1 MPVTFP
7 LYVMALASFIGWFFF
22 ILFAGVGFSALPLDY
37 ILEFKYRPRALG
49 SRQMTEVNNKLSK
62 KANELISRG
71 NKLQDE
77 EKELRKRRGCKCSF
91 IIYQ

>member
-7 LYVMALASFIGWFFF
+7 LYVMALASFVGLFFF

-37 ILEFKYRPRALG
+37 ILEFKHRPRKMG
-49 SRQMTEVNNKLSK
+49 VKQHEEVKKKLSK
-62 KANELISRG
+62 KANELITRG

-77 EKELRKRRGCKCSF
+77 EKELKTRRGCK
-91 IIYQ
+91 